1 MPEPFGTPLARPLVS
16 PLFGALLHN
25 ARRETTNSSTPE
37 IPRQRRRSTM
47 NEISDNAI
55 MAALGRQMTQAV
67 ARQAV
72 AAGNL
77 ANVDTP
83 GYRAREATF
92 GDILNGEVQKLEMAR
107 TDTRQLRGAGADGP
121 QAREVEGLESR
132 RDGNNVQLD
141 RELLT
146 MTRASADFAAAQTAL
161 SAKFRLIRFA
171 INEGR

>member
-1 MPEPFGTPLARPLVS
+1 
-16 PLFGALLHN
+16 
-25 ARRETTNSSTPE
+25 
-37 IPRQRRRSTM
+37 M
-47 NEISDNAI
+47 NDISDSAI

-67 ARQAV
+67 AKQAV

-77 ANVDTP
+77 ANIDTP
-83 GYRAREATF
+83 NYRTREVSF
-92 GDILNGEVQKLEMAR
+92 GDVLNGEVQKLEM
-107 TDTRQLRGAGADGP
+107 TVTNPKHLQGVTADRP
-121 QAREVEGLESR
+121 ESLEVPGLESR

-146 MTRASADFAAAQTAL
+146 MNKASADFSAAQAAL